1 MASIAKVIEI
11 LAQGDTIE
19 QAVENAVAEASKSV
33 RNIRHVY
40 INEQQAHVKD
50 NKVIGYR
57 VNCKVTFVV
66 GDDNTDMG

>member
-1 MASIAKVIEI
+1 M
-11 LAQGDTIE
+11 
-19 QAVENAVAEASKSV
+19 